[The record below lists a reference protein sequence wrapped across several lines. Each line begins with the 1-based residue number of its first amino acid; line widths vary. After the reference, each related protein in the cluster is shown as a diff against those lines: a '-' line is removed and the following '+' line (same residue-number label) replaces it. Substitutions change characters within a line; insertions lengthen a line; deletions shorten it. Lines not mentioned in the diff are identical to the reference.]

1 MSEAMPG
8 TSREKSHG
16 PAARC
21 LSNKLVLG
29 GSGGNSNDFLNKYI
43 YILISVEEKNRNHS
57 IRLQSRT
64 ISRKLANI

>member
-43 YILISVEEKNRNHS
+43 YIYLYR
-57 IRLQSRT
+57 
-64 ISRKLANI
+64 